1 MNSKILLGLA
11 TAATSAVVF
20 GAAAPSQAAVL
31 SFGNAGLSF
40 DEDTPVTFTFVS
52 SQGAFQSDLSIG
64 EKLLFR
70 EVKPFDTDSTDDF
83 IGTFGNA
90 VTSEDGNI
98 GVSFLFK
105 ANVVYSLL
113 LNSGSNGVVSSNTNA
128 LFSGSDPFV
137 PGGVLI
143 SFEDGGG
150 TDFNDFVVT
159 AEAVPEPMTMAG
171 LALAGAGL
179 FGARRMRRQGSAE

>member
-20 GAAAPSQAAVL
+20 GVAAPSQAAVL

-64 EKLLFR
+64 DKLLFR
-70 EVKPFDTDSTDDF
+70 EVKPFDVDDTDDF

-90 VTSEDGNI
+90 VTSDDGNI

-113 LNSGSNGVVSSNTNA
+113 LNSGPNGVVSSNTNA
-128 LFSGSDPFV
+128 LFSGSDPFA

-150 TDFNDFVVT
+150 MDYNDFVVT

-179 FGARRMRRQGSAE
+179 FGARRLRRQGSV